1 MQQPKVD
8 PVEVSRLWHEGKKL
22 REIAAVF
29 DVSEAAICKWCGLM
43 GLRRNRVQTGAHGAP
58 ASGKAPDR

>member
-43 GLRRNRVQTGAHGAP
+43 GLRRNLAKQRRV
-58 ASGKAPDR
+58 R